1 VTADTITA
9 LAIYAWFMTVL
20 GITAMVLWQ

>member
-9 LAIYAWFMTVL
+9 LAIYAWFMTVI
-20 GITAMVLWQ
+20 GITAMVLWK